1 MVDDFSRTPKINSP
15 TWLQISTLVRSRK
28 KITNKIKID
37 CQTTHAVI
45 DNKPLDRQTDL
56 DQHVQKDRQTNK
68 QPSTQIQI
76 QITITS

>member
-45 DNKPLDRQTDL
+45 DNKPLDRQTD
-56 DQHVQKDRQTNK
+56 QHVQKDRQTNK

-76 QITITS
+76 TITS